1 MRRINN
7 SHRSKNKIRLSSKY
21 YNKFVKQNRIFTI
34 LQIVFLISFIISL
47 TQIIKWCKLNEH
59 TEEEKRLANSAI
71 VYETGNKNAN
81 GKYSSIDFK
90 KLKEKNDDT
99 VAWIRVNGTNI
110 EYPIVKTNNNDYY
123 LYHSFDKTKSNAGWV
138 FMDYRNKLD
147 GTDKNIIIY
156 GHNRKDGSIFG
167 SLKNILKETWYDE
180 KDNLE
185 IEFWTENG
193 KEKYQVFSIYEIENE
208 DYYLSTTFDNYDEY
222 LNKIKNRSIKDFG
235 INLSNE
241 SNILTLS
248 TCSSTNKRRIVLH
261 AVNIAGINN
270 TNDKKSDV
278 SNTSTS
284 SNNKNGDTQTGLS
297 AYKSIW
303 QYPDS
308 SYSEKEFRVNNIN
321 DSKVNFD
328 FIVEEITTFEN
339 ASANI
344 TKNIAKFDIKNEGD
358 WNIKGTITF
367 NDNKV
372 VFDITESSSENIPT
386 GSTTFTV
393 KSNKNAF

>member
-7 SHRSKNKIRLSSKY
+7 SHRNKNKIRLSSKY

-156 GHNRKDGSIFG
+156 DHNRKDGSIFG

-222 LNKIKNRSIKDFG
+222 LNNIKNRSIKDFG

-248 TCSSTNKRRIVLH
+248 TCSSSNKRRIVLH
-261 AVNIAGINN
+261 AVNN
-270 TNDKKSDV
+270 
-278 SNTSTS
+278 
-284 SNNKNGDTQTGLS
+284 
-297 AYKSIW
+297 
-303 QYPDS
+303 
-308 SYSEKEFRVNNIN
+308 R
-321 DSKVNFD
+321 
-328 FIVEEITTFEN
+328 
-339 ASANI
+339 
-344 TKNIAKFDIKNEGD
+344 
-358 WNIKGTITF
+358 
-367 NDNKV
+367 
-372 VFDITESSSENIPT
+372 
-386 GSTTFTV
+386 
-393 KSNKNAF
+393 

>member
-7 SHRSKNKIRLSSKY
+7 SHRNKNKIRLSSKY

-81 GKYSSIDFK
+81 SKYSSIDFK

-248 TCSSTNKRRIVLH
+248 TCSSSNKRRIVLH
-261 AVNIAGINN
+261 AV
-270 TNDKKSDV
+270 
-278 SNTSTS
+278 
-284 SNNKNGDTQTGLS
+284 DTQTGLS

-308 SYSEKEFRVNNIN
+308 TYPEKEFRVNNIS

-328 FIVEEITTFEN
+328 FIVEGITTFEN

-393 KSNKNAF
+393 KSNKSAF